1 MLDRYL
7 KTRYV
12 RYGRGPVDLDCWG
25 ITRLARHELFGKS
38 LLPAF
43 DGICPDDKRSLTE
56 AAITVRDEG
65 GFVPAKAAEGAI
77 ATAWRGRLCT
87 HVGIVVR
94 ADGRLWVLETD
105 EGTGPCLTPP
115 STFEARYNKVIY
127 YDD

>member
-12 RYGRGPVDLDCWG
+12 RYGRGPVDTDCWG
-25 ITRLARHELFGKS
+25 LVRMARAELFGKP

-43 DGICPDDKRSLTE
+43 NGICPDDKRSLTE
-56 AAITVRDEG
+56 AAITVREEG
-65 GFVPAKAAEGAI
+65 GFVPVKATEGAI

-105 EGTGPCLTPP
+105 EGTGPCLTPL
-115 STFEARYNKVIY
+115 STFESRYNKVIY